1 MIYPSAD
8 QIDEQI
14 DSKYALVI
22 LAAKR
27 AKQIKEGSRP
37 LIRTESTNPLTI
49 ALEEIAGGEIKYQFD
64 ENSLAGR
71 EALADK
77 EAVVGRRDLEVEGID
92 PLAMPDDLIA
102 RAATALGAGLE
113 DILGDDEAL
122 EEVLIESDDTVD
134 EEEEDESPLLM
145 ADEDETSEV

>member
-8 QIDEQI
+8 KIDEQI

-27 AKQIKEGSRP
+27 ARQVKEGSRP
-37 LIRTESTNPLTI
+37 LIKTDSTNPLTV
-49 ALEEIAGGEIKYQFD
+49 ALEEIAKGEIKYRFD

-71 EALADK
+71 EALEDLKLVA
-77 EAVVGRRDLEVEGID
+77 GRRDIEVDND
-92 PLAMPDDLIA
+92 PLATPDSALA

-113 DILGDDEAL
+113 DFLGDDDEEL
-122 EEVLIESDDTVD
+122 EEVLIESDGTDD
-134 EEEEDESPLLM
+134 EEEDAPLLLD
-145 ADEDETSEV
+145 DEEERAEV